1 MLRKLLPLG
10 LCALAACT
18 AGASA
23 NTAGETSIP
32 FVASNGIIDWRADG
46 DEVLFIRG
54 VGGHWYHVLLMGPC
68 ATLRNATSLGFEAS
82 ALGELDHH
90 SAIFAEGVR
99 CQISSVTRSEGPPP
113 KPKR

>member
-1 MLRKLLPLG
+1 MYRKLLPLG

-18 AGASA
+18 AA

-46 DEVLFIRG
+46 DEALFIRG

-68 ATLRNATSLGFEAS
+68 PTLRTATSLGFEAS
-82 ALGELDHH
+82 PLGELDHH
-90 SAIFAEGVR
+90 SAIFAQGER
-99 CQISSVTRSEGPPP
+99 CQISSVTRSEAPPP
-113 KPKR
+113 KRKR